1 MLEPD
6 NGIRQVTTMTLI
18 YDGALWSIQGFV
30 SGFEN
35 NAYLVTCKRTNGS
48 IVVDTPDTPSELLK
62 AMAGTNVRAVLITHN
77 HWDHLQGLDDVIAA
91 ADVHVGIGQADAHA
105 IKSQAEPDID
115 VSHDALVNCGDIT
128 LRAIATPGHTPGST
142 CYMLPSETPGATPH
156 VFTGDTL
163 FPGGPGK
170 SGSPEAFKQMVASV
184 ESHLLTLPRNAII
197 LPGHGRS
204 TTVADSKAEFGVFLA
219 NPRRDDLHGDVLWAG
234 DNG

>member
-1 MLEPD
+1 
-6 NGIRQVTTMTLI
+6 MTLI
-18 YDGALWSIQGFV
+18 YDGALWSIQSFV

-35 NAYLVTCKRTNGS
+35 NAYLLTCKRTNGA
-48 IVVDTPDTPSELLK
+48 IVIDTPDKPSELLEAVSGVDVK
-62 AMAGTNVRAVLITHN
+62 AVLITHN
-77 HWDHLQGLDDVIAA
+77 HWDHLQGFDDVIEAVDA
-91 ADVHVGIGQADAHA
+91 PVGIGADDAHA
-105 IKSQAEPDID
+105 ISDRVEPSID
-115 VSHDALVNCGDIT
+115 VSHDTIINCGDVT

-142 CYMLPSETPGATPH
+142 CYMLPGEMPGATPH

-170 SGSPEAFKQMVASV
+170 SGSPEAFKQLVNSV
-184 ESHLLTLPRNAII
+184 ESQLITLPEQTVV

-204 TTVADSKAEFGVFLA
+204 TTITQSKAEFGVFMA